1 MLNRIAK
8 FIMLDKKLHFFALLI
23 VAGLCIPIAS
33 ARDVDKD
40 RLKIALK
47 IFPRLMAVDLD
58 IQKKLTKTNEL
69 SILIFYRTQKSEA
82 EEIAEYFNTQ
92 VRLIAKIPVKF
103 SVVNKLPKESP
114 AGIMI
119 VERLDHAE
127 LNSLIQYGI
136 KNQILV
142 FSPYEE
148 DVKKGVTAGMSI
160 HIRITPCFNQ
170 TTLKR
175 SRIRIHNIILKSS
188 ELYE

>member
-8 FIMLDKKLHFFALLI
+8 FITLDKKMRFFALLI

-40 RLKIALK
+40 LLKISLK
-47 IFPRLMAVDLD
+47 IIPRLMAVDLD
-58 IQKKLTKTNEL
+58 IQRKLTKKNKL
-69 SILIFYRTQKSEA
+69 SILIFYRKQKSEA
-82 EEIAEYFNTQ
+82 EKISEYFNNH
-92 VRLIAKIPVKF
+92 VRHIAKIPVK
-103 SVVNKLPKESP
+103 SAAVNKLPKESP
-114 AGIMI
+114 ASIMI

-127 LNSLIQYGI
+127 LYSLIQYGI
-136 KNQILV
+136 KNQIIV

-160 HIRITPCFNQ
+160 QIRITPCFNQ

-175 SRIRIHNIILKSS
+175 SRVRIHNIILKSS
-188 ELYE
+188 KLYE